1 MLRNIGSNWFLMAVN
16 GLSMLVLMPFNLA
29 HLGTNQYGL
38 WLVISALN
46 AYLFLLHLGVPAAS
60 VRQMTQAIATG
71 DDVTLNRVIT
81 SCAALY
87 LGLGLMVGVLGIPL
101 MLYFEQS
108 YKMAPDLQA
117 TAHLAFVLSLIWTG
131 LSFITTMPYAILAAQ
146 QSFVPKNML
155 MTFGI
160 AVRLVI
166 NPLLIDLYPNL
177 AALAAVNLAVGIIE
191 ATVAWGYIFRSF
203 PNIRPRLSFFQRGTV
218 RSIIGFSVFVFLMAL
233 GSQLSFQTS
242 SLVIGQLMTSADV
255 VSFAVPNSLMLI
267 LMQFLGGIAAVIL
280 PVTTNLQTRGDW
292 PALQDLLYRSTKIS
306 LALSWCAGLFLIVFG
321 PAFLALWI
329 KSAYTPEAGQS
340 LRILTASYLIFLPVR
355 GVAEPM
361 LMGLGKAKWPT
372 IATLLAGVLNLL
384 LCLVWVRSYGLLGA
398 AWATFVSNVV
408 LSGALV
414 AMICREVS
422 VSVRHY
428 VLTTLPLATAG
439 GLAALAVLSIWQR
452 SWQPSGLIGLAIA
465 GALTVFVSVAIWS
478 QLVLRNDP
486 HVVIPALAV
495 LLDGKRPW
503 AST

>member
-29 HLGTNQYGL
+29 HLGANQYGL

-60 VRQMTQAIATG
+60 VRQMTQAITTG
-71 DDVTLNRVIT
+71 DDVALNQVVT
-81 SCAALY
+81 SCAVLY

-101 MLYFEQS
+101 LLYFEQS
-108 YKMAPDLQA
+108 YKVAPDLK
-117 TAHLAFVLSLIWTG
+117 TMAHLAFVLSLIWTG
-131 LSFITTMPYAILAAQ
+131 ISFVTTMPYAILTAQ

-166 NPLLIDLYPNL
+166 NPLLIYFYPNL
-177 AALAAVNLAVGIIE
+177 ATLAVVNLAVCIIE
-191 ATVAWGYIFRSF
+191 AIVAWGYILRTF
-203 PNIRPRLSFFQRGTV
+203 PNIRLRLSFFQFRTV

-255 VSFAVPNSLMLI
+255 VSFALPNSLMLI
-267 LMQFLGGIAAVIL
+267 LMQFLGGITAVIL
-280 PVTTNLQTRGDW
+280 PMATNLQTRGDW
-292 PALQDLLYRSTKIS
+292 PALQDLLYRATKIS
-306 LALSWCAGLFLIVFG
+306 LALSWCAGLFLFVFG

-329 KSAYTPEAGQS
+329 KSAYTPEAGQA

-361 LMGLGKAKWPT
+361 LMGLGKAKWPAV
-372 IATLLAGVLNLL
+372 ATLLAGVLNLA

-398 AWATFVSNVV
+398 AWATFVSNLV

-422 VSVRHY
+422 VPVRHY
-428 VLTTLPLATAG
+428 VLATLPLATAG
-439 GLAALAVLSIWQR
+439 GLAALAVLSVWQQ

-465 GALTVFVSVAIWS
+465 GGLTVFVAVLVWS

-486 HVVIPALAV
+486 HVVIPALAD